1 MTFPISNTNDTED
14 LFSPVTDNPQKLRK
28 ASKSDAQ
35 TRQRRIAATQR
46 AKREVLAN
54 LKEDWIWSRAR
65 DQPDRRFPRR
75 RNSTQWR
82 ERESDST
89 PLASRSP
96 SPSSQNPY
104 RFESPDA
111 VKPLASTLPSK
122 RRELM
127 KEELEWNEGLKTFVE
142 RRDCWTGAESPA
154 QNTGQGR
161 AQSEHLP
168 ENGVARTNS
177 VALISTTLAT
187 SQGDPLC
194 RNTPE
199 SAALGTSD
207 SDKSIA
213 ISNAALDTS
222 ASILSSNSPSARTSK
237 SSAVFS
243 TSTCRPSPPSSSN
256 KKDPT
261 LTLVP
266 LAPPLLS
273 PTTHPDLAEI
283 TPAIYPAI
291 YSKCVVQG
299 LAPSFP
305 INLKDVVRCLV
316 QGWKDDGEWPPK
328 PTVPEKGSTV
338 PKRDI
343 LKDKM
348 RGLKV
353 DADDVGL
360 ERVARRGVG
369 KVKRALGR

>member
-1 MTFPISNTNDTED
+1 MTFPIANTNDTED
-14 LFSPVTDNPQKLRK
+14 LFSPVTGNAQKLRK
-28 ASKSDAQ
+28 ASKSDTQ

-54 LKEDWIWSRAR
+54 LKEDWIWSRAL

-89 PLASRSP
+89 PRASRSP

-122 RRELM
+122 RRKLM
-127 KEELEWNEGLKTFVE
+127 KEELEWNEGLRTFVE
-142 RRDCWTGAESPA
+142 RRNCWTGAEWPA
-154 QNTGQGR
+154 L

-168 ENGVARTNS
+168 ENPVARTNS

-187 SQGDPLC
+187 SQEDLLC
-194 RNTPE
+194 RNTRG
-199 SAALGTSD
+199 SAAFGTSD
-207 SDKSIA
+207 TEKSIA
-213 ISNAALDTS
+213 MSNAALDTS
-222 ASILSSNSPSARTSK
+222 ASILSSNSPSARTSE
-237 SSAVFS
+237 SSHVFS
-243 TSTCRPSPPSSSN
+243 RSSTTCCQPSPPSSSN
-256 KKDPT
+256 MKDPT
-261 LTLVP
+261 LALVP

-283 TPAIYPAI
+283 TPAIYPTI
-291 YSKCVVQG
+291 YSRCVVQG

-305 INLKDVVRCLV
+305 INLKDVVRSLV

-328 PTVPEKGSTV
+328 PTVPEKGLTV